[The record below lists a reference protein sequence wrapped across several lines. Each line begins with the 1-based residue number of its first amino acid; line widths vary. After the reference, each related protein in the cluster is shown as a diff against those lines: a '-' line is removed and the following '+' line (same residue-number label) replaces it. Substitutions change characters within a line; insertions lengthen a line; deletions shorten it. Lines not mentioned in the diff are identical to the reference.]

1 MRHQKAHRKLGRT
14 SEHRMSLLR
23 NLAVSLINSRDER
36 IVTTLPKAKELRPF
50 VERAITLS
58 RKANNLEGDNTGP
71 RALHLR
77 RQAAGFFHAG
87 NMQASALTGKRGQMR
102 LPRTAGVAAL
112 KRLFDELGERY
123 KDRPGGYTRIFKLG
137 RRAGDN
143 AELAIIELVDNKAEL
158 EAVEAAKKRKSAG
171 SKKKKSTEA
180 KRTEG
185 AKAGDRSGAA
195 QKEAAEPAA
204 KPSEPTETVQASEET
219 SSEAPVEATPELDAE
234 ATAEAG
240 AVEAG
245 EPESG
250 EVKES

>member
-1 MRHQKAHRKLGRT
+1 M
-14 SEHRMSLLR
+14 LR
-23 NLAVSLINSRDER
+23 NLAVSLINSREER

-58 RKANNLEGDNTGP
+58 RKANGLEGDDSGA

-87 NMQASALTGKRGQMR
+87 NMQQSALTGKRGQMR

-143 AELAIIELVDNKAEL
+143 AELAIIELVDNQNER
-158 EAVEAAKKRKSAG
+158 EALQAAKKRKSAG
-171 SKKKKSTEA
+171 SKKKKSPET
-180 KRTEG
+180 KG
-185 AKAGDRSGAA
+185 AAERGTA
-195 QKEAAEPAA
+195 QKETADKTAKAAGKTEPA
-204 KPSEPTETVQASEET
+204 ETSAET
-219 SSEAPVEATPELDAE
+219 SSE
-234 ATAEAG
+234 TAE
-240 AVEAG
+240 EL
-245 EPESG
+245 SG
-250 EVKES
+250 ETAASESDEES

>member
-1 MRHQKAHRKLGRT
+1 MRHLKAHRKLGRT
-14 SEHRMSLLR
+14 SEHRMSMLR
-23 NLAVSLINSRDER
+23 NLAVSLINSREER

-58 RKANNLEGDNTGP
+58 RRANGLEGDNAGA

-87 NMQASALTGKRGQMR
+87 NMQASALTGKRGQLR

-143 AELAIIELVDNKAEL
+143 AELAIIELVDNQAER
-158 EAVEAAKKRKSAG
+158 EAVEAAKKRKSATA
-171 SKKKKSTEA
+171 KKKKGAEA
-180 KRTEG
+180 KRTES
-185 AKAGDRSGAA
+185 AKAGDRSSAA
-195 QKEAAEPAA
+195 APAAKPAEKTETVKAAEESTSEPSVAAAAEATPETVAEPGAEPAA
-204 KPSEPTETVQASEET
+204 A
-219 SSEAPVEATPELDAE
+219 
-234 ATAEAG
+234 
-240 AVEAG
+240 EAG

-250 EVKES
+250 AVEES